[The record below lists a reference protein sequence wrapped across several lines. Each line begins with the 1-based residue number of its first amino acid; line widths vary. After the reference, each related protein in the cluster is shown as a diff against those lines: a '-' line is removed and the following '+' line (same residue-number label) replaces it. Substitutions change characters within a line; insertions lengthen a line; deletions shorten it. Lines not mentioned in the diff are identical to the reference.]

1 MRLYGLLLYIFDY
14 YYNSFKITMATSL
27 NSTNLHSKSYA
38 NASKTNINA
47 GTNTKFTA
55 ADFQRWNQTTSVV
68 HIPSRLVRN
77 SKIPQLRKELINAVG
92 ERRVSA
98 VQALSPIKYNIQF
111 KKSSDRHA
119 AEINGIA
126 FRGVQLTLLPAYE
139 EVKSVFVEKAP
150 LQMQDNYLYE
160 ALAPY
165 GRVIGV
171 QHLTIKE
178 FPSVRS
184 GTRRVSMV
192 VTKAIPR
199 TINIGGFPVIFNYRG
214 QPTQCYV
221 CQEVGHASKD
231 CPKSRQGRKL
241 QQQKQQQNLPNVTGK
256 NKAPINNNKS
266 KNKANNTKPAL
277 GHDDLKIKLDGD
289 KRTVQTTQTKKKSPL
304 GETDLRNKLNKKQET
319 MLKSSETEQATAP
332 KSLPTKLKAGRAKG
346 QSLSGGQSSAT
357 DDVIVDEVARSPKV
371 VAELMDTQPSQETSL
386 AKISTSPPARDLAE
400 LRKIFNI
407 PAPADDELEPGEIR
421 DSSSIQSMDDER
433 SSDHADPE
441 IELDGAVKA
450 VQLTSEAEGT
460 SQDQS
465 HSNLTPLTRQIKQLR
480 STFNMPIT
488 SHSESEEITEA
499 DFAAS
504 IIEAERQAAA
514 KSGPVRT
521 AVRTVTTLRVRRRRS
536 GLSQATTSATVTTTT
551 TTSRSSS
558 TITPSTW
565 TKPTGGR
572 AKVTATQAEIDRD
585 DIPLAVLRSNKRRRL
600 DSKTSPD
607 EELDHCLSGSSVI
620 DPLAIEYWQT
630 TPISSFGHT
639 SSPALEA
646 PGAALDVAPQ
656 QQQQQQPAED
666 LPLAIPA
673 IAPVVTTSDVARSE
687 PEVTPDPMAT
697 PLGVLMQEE
706 EEILVQVREEG
717 EVFWAS
723 EVASDLRGS
732 PPLIGVEIGIVEPNE
747 NSPDPSL
754 IYDPLVCPL
763 TPQGTEMSPISP
775 QEALNT
781 PVFYRPSVEGDESP
795 PGSVA
800 SSTDFLPSP
809 ESSQGLFERLVSG
822 APVYAI
828 QSANEPTTID
838 EINRAL
844 LTELSSPELPLSP
857 EFLPIPLESN
867 DEFDFSQH

>member
-1 MRLYGLLLYIFDY
+1 MLR
-14 YYNSFKITMATSL
+14 M
-27 NSTNLHSKSYA
+27 
-38 NASKTNINA
+38 
-47 GTNTKFTA
+47 
-55 ADFQRWNQTTSVV
+55 
-68 HIPSRLVRN
+68 SR
-77 SKIPQLRKELINAVG
+77 G
-92 ERRVSA
+92 
-98 VQALSPIKYNIQF
+98 
-111 KKSSDRHA
+111 
-119 AEINGIA
+119 
-126 FRGVQLTLLPAYE
+126 
-139 EVKSVFVEKAP
+139 
-150 LQMQDNYLYE
+150 
-160 ALAPY
+160 
-165 GRVIGV
+165 
-171 QHLTIKE
+171 
-178 FPSVRS
+178 
-184 GTRRVSMV
+184 
-192 VTKAIPR
+192 
-199 TINIGGFPVIFNYRG
+199 
-214 QPTQCYV
+214 
-221 CQEVGHASKD
+221 GHASKD
-231 CPKSRQGRKL
+231 CPKSRQGRK
-241 QQQKQQQNLPNVTGK
+241 QQQQQQQQNLPKATGK
-256 NKAPINNNKS
+256 NKAQINNNKS
-266 KNKANNTKPAL
+266 TNKAINNNKPAL
-277 GHDDLKIKLDGD
+277 GHDDLKIKLDGA
-289 KRTVQTTQTKKKSPL
+289 KRTVQTTQTKKKSLL
-304 GETDLRNKLNKKQET
+304 GETDLRTKLNKKQET
-319 MLKSSETEQATAP
+319 RLIEQAPAS
-332 KSLPTKLKAGRAKG
+332 KSPSTKSKAGRAKG
-346 QSLSGGQSSAT
+346 QSRSKGQSSAT
-357 DDVIVDEVARSPKV
+357 DDVIVYEVARSPKA
-371 VAELMDTQPSQETSL
+371 VAELMDTQPSQETSDT
-386 AKISTSPPARDLAE
+386 KISKSPPAKDLAE

-407 PAPADDELEPGEIR
+407 PAPSDEELEPGEIR

-441 IELDGAVKA
+441 IKLDGAVKA
-450 VQLTSEAEGT
+450 IQLTSEADGP

-465 HSNLTPLTRQIKQLR
+465 NSNLTPLTRQIKQLR

-504 IIEAERQAAA
+504 IIEAEQQAAA

-536 GLSQATTSATVTTTT
+536 GLSQATTPATITTT

-558 TITPSTW
+558 TITTSTW

-572 AKVTATQAEIDRD
+572 AKVTAAQAEIDRD
-585 DIPLAVLRSNKRRRL
+585 DIPLAVLQKNKRRRL

-607 EELDHCLSGSSVI
+607 EELDYCLSGSSVI

-646 PGAALDVAPQ
+646 PGATLDVAPQ
-656 QQQQQQPAED
+656 KQQQQQPAAD

-673 IAPVVTTSDVARSE
+673 MAPVVTTLDVARPE
-687 PEVTPDPMAT
+687 PEVTSDPMAT
-697 PLGVLMQEE
+697 PLTALMQEE

-723 EVASDLRGS
+723 QVTPDLQGT

-754 IYDPLVCPL
+754 VYDPLVCPL

-775 QEALNT
+775 PPPEALNT
-781 PVFYRPSVEGDESP
+781 PVFYRPSVDGDESP

-809 ESSQGLFERLVSG
+809 ESSQGLFDRLVSG

-844 LTELSSPELPLSP
+844 LTELSSPELQLSP
-857 EFLPIPLESN
+857 EFLPQSLESN
-867 DEFDFSQH
+867 DEFDFSQHQRS

>member
-1 MRLYGLLLYIFDY
+1 
-14 YYNSFKITMATSL
+14 MATSL
-27 NSTNLHSKSYA
+27 NNTTNLHNKSYA

-47 GTNTKFTA
+47 GINTKFTA

-92 ERRVSA
+92 ERKVSA

-111 KKSSDRHA
+111 KRSSDRHA

-150 LQMQDNYLYE
+150 LQMQDNYLFD

-199 TINIGGFPVIFNYRG
+199 TINIGGFPVTFNYRG
-214 QPTQCYV
+214 QPTQCFV

-231 CPKSRQGRKL
+231 CPKSRQGRKQH
-241 QQQKQQQNLPNVTGK
+241 QQQQQQNLPKVTGK
-256 NKAPINNNKS
+256 QSAQNNNNKS
-266 KNKANNTKPAL
+266 TNKANTNKPAL
-277 GHDDLKIKLDGD
+277 GRDDLKIKLDGA
-289 KRTVQTTQTKKKSPL
+289 KRTVQTQQNKKKSPL

-319 MLKSSETEQATAP
+319 MLKSSETEQAPAP
-332 KSLPTKLKAGRAKG
+332 KSPSTKSKAGRAKG
-346 QSLSGGQSSAT
+346 QSLPKGQSSAT
-357 DDVIVDEVARSPKV
+357 DDVTVYEVARSPKA

-386 AKISTSPPARDLAE
+386 AKISTSPPAKDLAE

-407 PAPADDELEPGEIR
+407 PAPSDEELEPGEIR

-441 IELDGAVKA
+441 IKLDGAVKA
-450 VQLTSEAEGT
+450 IQLTSEADGT

-504 IIEAERQAAA
+504 IIEAEQQAAA

-536 GLSQATTSATVTTTT
+536 GLSQAKTPATITTTT

-558 TITPSTW
+558 TVTTSTW

-646 PGAALDVAPQ
+646 PGATLDVAPQ
-656 QQQQQQPAED
+656 QQQQQQPAAD

-673 IAPVVTTSDVARSE
+673 IAPVVTALDVARPE
-687 PEVTPDPMAT
+687 PEVAPDPMAT

-706 EEILVQVREEG
+706 EEILIQVREEG

-723 EVASDLRGS
+723 QVTSDLQGT

-763 TPQGTEMSPISP
+763 TPQGAEMSPISAP
-775 QEALNT
+775 AELNT
-781 PVFYRPSVEGDESP
+781 PVFYRPSVDGDESP

>member
-1 MRLYGLLLYIFDY
+1 
-14 YYNSFKITMATSL
+14 MATSL
-27 NSTNLHSKSYA
+27 NNTTNMHNNTNTYA

-47 GTNTKFTA
+47 GNNIKFTA

-68 HIPSRLVRN
+68 HIPSRLIKN

-92 ERRVSA
+92 VSKVSA
-98 VQALSPIKYNIQF
+98 VQALSPIKFNIQF
-111 KKSSDRHA
+111 KRSSDRHA

-171 QHLTIKE
+171 QHLAIKG

-199 TINIGGFPVIFNYRG
+199 IINIGGFPVVFNYRG

-231 CPKSRQGRKL
+231 CPKSRQGRK
-241 QQQKQQQNLPNVTGK
+241 QQQQQQQQNLPKATGK
-256 NKAPINNNKS
+256 NKAQINNNKS
-266 KNKANNTKPAL
+266 TNKAINNNKPAL
-277 GHDDLKIKLDGD
+277 GHDDLKIKLDGA
-289 KRTVQTTQTKKKSPL
+289 KRTVQTTQTKKKSLL
-304 GETDLRNKLNKKQET
+304 GETDLRTKLNKKQET
-319 MLKSSETEQATAP
+319 RLIEQAPAS
-332 KSLPTKLKAGRAKG
+332 KSPSTKSKAGRAKG
-346 QSLSGGQSSAT
+346 QSLSKGESSAT
-357 DDVIVDEVARSPKV
+357 DDVIVYEVARSPKA
-371 VAELMDTQPSQETSL
+371 VAELMDTRPSQETSL
-386 AKISTSPPARDLAE
+386 AIISTSPLAKDLAE

-407 PAPADDELEPGEIR
+407 PAPSDEELEPGEIR

-433 SSDHADPE
+433 SSDHADPK
-441 IELDGAVKA
+441 IKLDGAVKA
-450 VQLTSEAEGT
+450 IQLDSEADSP

-465 HSNLTPLTRQIKQLR
+465 HSNLTPLTRQLKHLR
-480 STFNMPIT
+480 SHFNMPIT

-504 IIEAERQAAA
+504 IIEAEQQAAA

-536 GLSQATTSATVTTTT
+536 GLSQATTPATITTT

-558 TITPSTW
+558 TITTSTW

-585 DIPLAVLRSNKRRRL
+585 DIPLTVLRSNKRRRL

-646 PGAALDVAPQ
+646 PSATLDVAPQ
-656 QQQQQQPAED
+656 KQQQHQPAED

-673 IAPVVTTSDVARSE
+673 MAPVVTTLDVARPE
-687 PEVTPDPMAT
+687 PEVTSDAMAM
-697 PLGVLMQEE
+697 PLAALMQEE

-723 EVASDLRGS
+723 YNQCQNTLDK
-732 PPLIGVEIGIVEPNE
+732 
-747 NSPDPSL
+747 
-754 IYDPLVCPL
+754 
-763 TPQGTEMSPISP
+763 ISN
-775 QEALNT
+775 NT
-781 PVFYRPSVEGDESP
+781 
-795 PGSVA
+795 
-800 SSTDFLPSP
+800 T
-809 ESSQGLFERLVSG
+809 
-822 APVYAI
+822 
-828 QSANEPTTID
+828 
-838 EINRAL
+838 L
-844 LTELSSPELPLSP
+844 LY
-857 EFLPIPLESN
+857 I
-867 DEFDFSQH
+867 